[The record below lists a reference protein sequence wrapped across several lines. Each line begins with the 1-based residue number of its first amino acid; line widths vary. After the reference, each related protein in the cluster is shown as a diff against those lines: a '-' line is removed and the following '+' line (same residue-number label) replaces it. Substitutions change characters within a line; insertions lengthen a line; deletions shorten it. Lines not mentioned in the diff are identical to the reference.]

1 MKMLRISILF
11 ILITGIFTDVFS
23 QLREGTS
30 PRAKYVFLFI
40 GDGMGLAQVNAT
52 EAYQAAIQD
61 KVGLEPLSFT
71 QFPHA
76 GLVST
81 YANNR
86 LITCSAA
93 AGTAIATGH
102 KTNINRIGM
111 DPEGEKPYESIGIKA
126 KRAGYKV
133 GIVTS
138 VSIDHATPSVF
149 YAHQPDRDMFFEIG
163 MELPKSN
170 FDFFAG
176 GGFIAPDGTFEGKPL
191 NLIELAKDSGYQV
204 IKTRKEFDQLK
215 AGAGKAIVFPPRVVS
230 ETSLPYAIDMEPG
243 DITLPEYVGKAIE
256 MLDNEK
262 GFFLMVEGG
271 KIDWAG
277 HANDAATLIHEVQAL
292 DQAVLLAV
300 EFYRKHP
307 DETLIIVTADHET
320 GGMALGNNATK
331 YESNL
336 DILKYQRSSEEA
348 MIRIVDD
355 FRANRSADTLAEF
368 NRMLRVLENEMGL
381 NSRQYGTL
389 LDSAETAGLMGL
401 FKLSV
406 YSVNTERGIYSNYD
420 PFISEAVM
428 IMNKKAGIS
437 WGSTSHTGISVPV
450 YTTGTGAELF
460 SGTIDNTE
468 IPKFIGNR
476 MGVWE

>member
-1 MKMLRISILF
+1 MKTIRIAIILF
-11 ILITGIFTDVFS
+11 LFTAIASGLVS
-23 QLREGTS
+23 QSLESPS
-30 PRAKYVFLFI
+30 PRARYVFLFI

-52 EAYQAAIQD
+52 EVYMAAIQD
-61 KVGLEPLSFT
+61 KAGLEPLSFT
-71 QFPHA
+71 RFPHV

-111 DPEGEKPYESIGIKA
+111 DPEGEKPFESIGVKA

-163 MELPKSN
+163 MDLPKSQ

-204 IKTRKEFDQLK
+204 IQTRKEFEQLK
-215 AGAGKAIVFPPRVVS
+215 AGAGKAIVFPPRVAS
-230 ETSLPYAIDMEPG
+230 EASLPYAVDMGPG
-243 DITLPEYVGKAIE
+243 DITLPEFVAKAIE

-262 GFFLMVEGG
+262 GFFLIVEGG

-292 DQAVLLAV
+292 DQTVMKAV
-300 EFYRKHP
+300 EFYRRNP
-307 DETLIIVTADHET
+307 EETLIIVTVDHET
-320 GGMALGNNATK
+320 GGMALGHKATK

-336 DILKYQRSSEEA
+336 GILKYQRSSEEA

-368 NRMLRVLENEMGL
+368 NQMLRVLENEMGL

-428 IMNKKAGIS
+428 ILNKKAGIS
-437 WGSTSHTGISVPV
+437 WGSTAHTGINVPI
-450 YTTGTGAELF
+450 YSTGSGSELF
-460 SGTIDNTE
+460 SGTIDNTD
-468 IPKFIGNR
+468 IPRFIGEL
-476 MGVWE
+476 MGGL